1 MNISRDFC
9 ILSLIRPVYL
19 RADYFRHLSRQNR
32 PFEINFFHEKIF
44 FLVFDSLVKFYC
56 SMRDIMIFYVILL
69 LLFHDPST
77 RENIPERWIS
87 CKYNCVFR
95 YYAAFIK
102 SKFYPFWATS
112 YPRRRH
118 YYCPHPRCFNVL
130 PSISPTS
137 TSTIFCRDSTL
148 RGASFATNT
157 FRLKHRPK
165 IPEFF
170 QLFALLPAYRLCWS
184 R

>member
-1 MNISRDFC
+1 M
-9 ILSLIRPVYL
+9 YL
-19 RADYFRHLSRQNR
+19 HVDYFRHLSRRNR
-32 PFEINFFHEKIF
+32 SSEINFFTKKKKKIS
-44 FLVFDSLVKFYC
+44 FLIFHSSLVKFCY
-56 SMRDIMIFYVILL
+56 SIRDIKIFYTILL
-69 LLFHDPST
+69 LLFYDPST

-148 RGASFATNT
+148 RGASSATNT

-170 QLFALLPAYRLCWS
+170 QFAPLPAYRLCWS